1 MDSQRLLECAMDV
14 GEALLRSGAEIYRV
28 EDSVGRIL
36 NAYGARRADVF
47 AIPSVIIASLTMPGE
62 GQITQTRRILSSET
76 NLDALSQVNDLC
88 RRVCAQRP
96 EPEQIDAELKAILA
110 RKPYPW
116 FVRWAAYALIAMAF
130 AVFFGGGWPEGLA
143 AGAVGALLFL
153 AVEGMKKLG
162 VGSVFP
168 QLLGAAVL
176 AALTLLAA
184 RLAPGLRTD
193 KVVIGNIMLLIPG
206 VELTNGMRDLF
217 SGDVLAG
224 LLHIGEAVFLATI
237 VALGAV
243 FILSLGGTV

>member
-1 MDSQRLLECAMDV
+1 MDYD
-14 GEALLRSGAEIYRV
+14 ALLDLSVDIGRGLLSSGAEIYRV
-28 EDSVGRIL
+28 EDSIGRIL

-62 GQITQTRRILSSET
+62 NQITQTRRILSSAT
-76 NLDALSQVNDLC
+76 DLNALTQVNDLC
-88 RRVCAQRP
+88 RRICAHRP

-116 FVRWAAYALIAMAF
+116 FVRWADYVFIALAF
-130 AVFFGGGWPEGLA
+130 TVFFGGGWPEGLA
-143 AGAVGALLFL
+143 AGAVGGLLFL
-153 AVEGMKKLG
+153 AMEGLKKLC

-168 QLLGAAVL
+168 QLLGAAII

-184 RLAPGLRTD
+184 RLVPELRTD

-237 VALGAV
+237 IALGAV
-243 FILSLGGTV
+243 FILSLGGMV